1 MPGVVLSIG
10 PARMLLFNCLLSR
23 LHRFGKETAF
33 TWCLIEGKEDIML
46 AV

>member
-33 TWCLIEGKEDIML
+33 VVPNRGKEDIML